1 MASPITV
8 YSQNGCIGCK
18 ATERF
23 LTKHGAQFEVIDI
36 TDNDS
41 ERDHVLDIMSENNLE
56 NRMPLVL
63 AGDKKWSGFRDDK
76 LTEAL
81 MSA

>member
-8 YSQNGCIGCK
+8 YSQNGCIGCE
-18 ATERF
+18 ATQRF
-23 LTKHGAQFEVIDI
+23 LTNNGAQFEVIDI
-36 TDNDS
+36 TDNDL
-41 ERDHVLDIMSENNLE
+41 EREHVLDIMSENNLE

-63 AGDKKWSGFRDDK
+63 AGDKKWSGFRHDK